1 MTSVRVTSLSW
12 ALCAVCLVPSLLRSQ
27 SGRPAPTPSVD
38 HHAHLKSPAVARL
51 FHVRYPAIE
60 VPPGLDRVLR
70 DFERYW
76 HARDQLALSELFTEE
91 GIMQFGDAWR
101 RGRPAIRI
109 ALLDSRGADL
119 RLWAQAFEA
128 KDSLAYIVGSYGHR
142 TLPHLSDLG
151 RMHLSLRLERDGIWR
166 IAAAVLGNVNPP
178 SPSDTATFPADVLV
192 AQLDSAGLRRA
203 VVMSWAYQ
211 FGAPSFDVADEH
223 AKVREE
229 NDWTAR
235 QVARYPDRLIAFCSF
250 NPLESYA
257 IEELNRCMDT
267 GSFAGIKL
275 HFTTSFVDLRN
286 PDHVERLQRVFR
298 AANGRRAPIAA
309 HIRTLHRAYGKPD
322 AEIFL
327 RDVLSQAPDVP
338 VQIAHA
344 AGWGGYGPETD
355 EAFAVFADAAA
366 RNDPLMANVYF
377 DLSGVVTGG
386 LPDSLK
392 HVLTTRIRAVGVHRM
407 LFALD
412 LVEQGALRRRQAWEF
427 VTVLPLQPAE
437 VRTIAANVAPY
448 LR

>member
-1 MTSVRVTSLSW
+1 MLAWRASLSLALW
-12 ALCAVCLVPSLLRSQ
+12 AVTMAPPHLLSQ
-27 SGRPAPTPSVD
+27 SRDSGPTPSVD

-51 FHVRYPAIE
+51 FHVRLAAVDLPPA
-60 VPPGLDRVLR
+60 LDRVLR
-70 DFERYW
+70 DFERHW
-76 HARDQLALSELFTEE
+76 HARDQAALTGLFTED

-101 RGRPAIRI
+101 RGRSAIHI

-128 KDSLAYIVGSYGHR
+128 TDSLAYIVGSYGHR

-151 RMHLSLRLERDGIWR
+151 RMHLSLRLERDGVWR
-166 IAAAVLGNVNPP
+166 IAAAMLGNVNPP
-178 SPSDTATFPADVLV
+178 SPSDTATFPADVLI

-211 FGAPSFDVADEH
+211 FGAPSFDVVDEH
-223 AKVREE
+223 AKVQEE

-235 QVARYPDRLIAFCSF
+235 QVARYPDRLAAFCSF

-257 IEELNRCMDT
+257 LEELDRCMNA
-267 GSFAGIKL
+267 GSFVGIKL
-275 HFTTSFVDLRN
+275 HFTTSFIDLRN
-286 PDHVERLQRVFR
+286 PDHVGRLQRVFR
-298 AANGRRAPIAA
+298 AANARRAPIVV
-309 HIRTLHRAYGKPD
+309 HIRTLHRAYGRTD

-327 RDVLSQAPDVP
+327 RDVLGEAPDVP

-355 EAFAVFADAAA
+355 AALAVFADAAA
-366 RNDPLMANVYF
+366 RSDPRMANVYF
-377 DLSGVVTGG
+377 DLSGVASRA
-386 LPDSLK
+386 LPDSMK
-392 HVLTTRIRAVGVHRM
+392 QVLSNRIRAIGIHRM

-412 LVEQGALRRRQAWEF
+412 LAEQGSQRRREAWEAF
-427 VTVLPLQPAE
+427 ILLPLESAE
-437 VRTIAANVAPY
+437 VKTIAANVAPY